1 MMTFDSSGQQ
11 MIMLRNM
18 DANTNSQTLPAS
30 TTAAASHN
38 EAFSSD
44 GGYVRRDDL
53 PNRGQK
59 LSVRY
64 IEGPGMF
71 LNIYSTRYHFEK
83 YRQCSEE

>member
-1 MMTFDSSGQQ
+1 MTFDSSGQQ

-18 DANTNSQTLPAS
+18 DTNTNSQTFSAP
-30 TTAAASHN
+30 TTGVASHN

-53 PNRGQK
+53 PKRGQK

-71 LNIYSTRYHFEK
+71 VNIYSTRYCFEK
-83 YRQCSEE
+83 YW